1 MQTLERSKVMKSLY
15 RGFALAVGAWALAAV
30 GTAQAQENLDQ
41 GKSGAQ
47 LFASDCAICH
57 KTTAGL
63 SRGRVLGLDSFLREH
78 YTASRESANIIATYV
93 QSFGNAPAP
102 SKRTGAAKRTP
113 KGDEKAK
120 TSGPKTSEPKT
131 SEPKTSEP
139 KTGPKSE
146 PKPSEPKPSEPKSG
160 EAKPA
165 EPKANDAKA
174 AAPKPPEA
182 KTSEPKPDAAP
193 AAKPEKSD

>member
-1 MQTLERSKVMKSLY
+1 MS
-15 RGFALAVGAWALAAV
+15 GFWRRLMGIFGVVGFLVAAPAL
-30 GTAQAQENLDQ
+30 AQENLDS
-41 GKSGAQ
+41 GKTGAQ
-47 LFASDCAICH
+47 LFASNCALCH
-57 KTTAGL
+57 KSVQALSKSGGVFGL
-63 SRGRVLGLDSFLREH
+63 SSFLREH
-78 YTASRESANIIATYV
+78 YTASRESADIIATYV

-102 SKRTGAAKRTP
+102 SKRTGAAKRIP

-120 TSGPKTSEPKT
+120 TSGPKT

>member
-63 SRGRVLGLDSFLREH
+63 SKGRVLGLDSFLREH
-78 YTASRESANIIATYV
+78 YTASRESAGIIAAYIASTD
-93 QSFGNAPAP
+93 
-102 SKRTGAAKRTP
+102 
-113 KGDEKAK
+113 KG
-120 TSGPKTSEPKT
+120 P
-131 SEPKTSEP
+131 
-139 KTGPKSE
+139 
-146 PKPSEPKPSEPKSG
+146 
-160 EAKPA
+160 
-165 EPKANDAKA
+165 
-174 AAPKPPEA
+174 
-182 KTSEPKPDAAP
+182 AAP
-193 AAKPEKSD
+193 AAPARTKNKDAGKTDKPGDTKSDKTG

>member
-1 MQTLERSKVMKSLY
+1 VKKEEAGDQMS
-15 RGFALAVGAWALAAV
+15 GFWRRLMGIFGVAGFLVAAPA
-30 GTAQAQENLDQ
+30 GAQENLDS
-41 GKSGAQ
+41 GKTGAQ
-47 LFASDCAICH
+47 LFASNCALCH
-57 KTTAGL
+57 KSVQALSKSGGIFGL
-63 SRGRVLGLDSFLREH
+63 SSFLREH
-78 YTASRESANIIATYV
+78 YTASRESADIIATYV

-102 SKRTGAAKRTP
+102 AKRTGAAKRTA
-113 KGDEKAK
+113 KGDEKAKTSGPK

-131 SEPKTSEP
+131 SEPE
-139 KTGPKSE
+139 TGPKSE
-146 PKPSEPKPSEPKSG
+146 AQPSEAKPD